1 MNLNNLDTE
10 QSNPDSLHI
19 DEMSTIDILTTINNE
34 DQKVAF
40 AVKDVLP
47 QISDAVDCIY
57 QQMSQGGR
65 LIYIGAGTSGRL
77 GVLDASEC
85 PPTYGV
91 DPRLVQ
97 GLIAGG
103 NIALTTAIEGAEDS
117 QKLAVEDLKN
127 IHLTDKDV
135 VCGIAASGRTPYVI
149 GGLQYA
155 RTLGCQTVSI
165 CCVHNG
171 EISKYSHYPIEVITG
186 AEVVTGSTRMKAGT
200 AQKLVLNM
208 LSTSVM
214 IKRGKVYKNLMVD
227 VQPTNEK
234 LKIRA
239 VNIVSQSLDCS
250 EEESIALL
258 TKCHYNVKIAILSG
272 LTGKDEKECEEAL
285 LKNNGNISKTV
296 KSYLSEDMR

>member
-1 MNLNNLDTE
+1 MNLNQLDTE

-34 DQKVAF
+34 DQKVAL
-40 AVKDVLP
+40 AVKEVLP
-47 QISDAVDCIY
+47 KISIAVDCIY
-57 QQMSQGGR
+57 YQMCKGGR

-77 GVLDASEC
+77 GILDASEC

-103 NIALTTAIEGAEDS
+103 KEALTAAIEGAEDS
-117 QKLAVEDLKN
+117 QDLAVEDLKN

-149 GGLQYA
+149 GGLEYA

-171 EISKYSHYPIEVITG
+171 EISKYSYYPIEVITG
-186 AEVVTGSTRMKAGT
+186 PEVIAGSTRMKAGT
-200 AQKLVLNM
+200 AQKLILNM
-208 LSTSVM
+208 ISTSVM

-227 VQPTNEK
+227 LQPTNEK
-234 LKIRA
+234 LKTRA
-239 VNIVSQSLDCS
+239 INIVSQSLDCS
-250 EEESIALL
+250 EEESIKLL

-285 LKNNGNISKTV
+285 LKNNGSIPKT
-296 KSYLSEDMR
+296 MR

>member
-34 DQKVAF
+34 DQKVALV
-40 AVKDVLP
+40 VKDVLP
-47 QISDAVDCIY
+47 QICDAVDCIY
-57 QQMSQGGR
+57 QQMCQGGR

-91 DPRLVQ
+91 DPTLVQ

-117 QKLAVEDLKN
+117 VDLAVEDLKN

-135 VCGIAASGRTPYVI
+135 VCGITASGRTPYVI

-155 RTLGCQTVSI
+155 RTLGSQTISI
-165 CCVHNG
+165 YCVHNG
-171 EISKYSHYPIEVITG
+171 EISKYSHYSIEVVTG

-234 LKIRA
+234 LKLRA

-285 LKNNGNISKTV
+285 FKNNGNISKTV
-296 KSYLSEDMR
+296 KSNLQENIR

>member
-34 DQKVAF
+34 DQKVAL

-57 QQMSQGGR
+57 QQMCQGGR

-91 DPRLVQ
+91 DPTLVQ

-117 QKLAVEDLKN
+117 MDLAIEDLKS
-127 IHLTDKDV
+127 IHLTNKDV

-155 RTLGCQTVSI
+155 RTLGSQTISI

-171 EISKYSHYPIEVITG
+171 EISKYSHYPIEVVTG

-200 AQKLVLNM
+200 AQKLILNM

-296 KSYLSEDMR
+296 KSNLHEDTR

>member
-19 DEMSTIDILTTINNE
+19 DKMSTIDILTTINNE
-34 DQKVAF
+34 DQKVAL

-57 QQMSQGGR
+57 QQMCQGGR

-91 DPRLVQ
+91 DPTLVQ

-117 QKLAVEDLKN
+117 MDLAIEDLKS
-127 IHLTDKDV
+127 IHLTNKDV

-155 RTLGCQTVSI
+155 RTLGSQTISI

-171 EISKYSHYPIEVITG
+171 EISKYSHYPIEVVTG

-200 AQKLVLNM
+200 AQKLILNM

-296 KSYLSEDMR
+296 KSNLHEDTR

>member
-1 MNLNNLDTE
+1 MILEGGTRMNLNNLDTE

-34 DQKVAF
+34 DQKVAL

-103 NIALTTAIEGAEDS
+103 NIALTTAIE
-117 QKLAVEDLKN
+117 
-127 IHLTDKDV
+127 
-135 VCGIAASGRTPYVI
+135 
-149 GGLQYA
+149 
-155 RTLGCQTVSI
+155 
-165 CCVHNG
+165 
-171 EISKYSHYPIEVITG
+171 G

-296 KSYLSEDMR
+296 KSYL

>member
-1 MNLNNLDTE
+1 MNLNQLDTE

-34 DQKVAF
+34 DQKVAL
-40 AVKDVLP
+40 AVKEVLP
-47 QISDAVDCIY
+47 KISIAVDCIY
-57 QQMSQGGR
+57 YQMCKGGR

-77 GVLDASEC
+77 GILDASEC

-103 NIALTTAIEGAEDS
+103 KEALTAAIEGAEDS
-117 QKLAVEDLKN
+117 QDFAVEDLKN

-135 VCGIAASGRTPYVI
+135 VCGI
-149 GGLQYA
+149 
-155 RTLGCQTVSI
+155 
-165 CCVHNG
+165 HNG

-186 AEVVTGSTRMKAGT
+186 PEVIAGSTRMKAGT

-208 LSTSVM
+208 ISTSVM

-227 VQPTNEK
+227 LQPTNEK
-234 LKIRA
+234 LKTRA
-239 VNIVSQSLDCS
+239 INIVSQSLDCS
-250 EEESIALL
+250 KEESIKLL

-285 LKNNGNISKTV
+285 LKNNGSIPKT
-296 KSYLSEDMR
+296 MR